1 MILRDS
7 PKSIPIK
14 TFFIGESMP
23 QFHQQTKHSY
33 MSIRKN
39 SFFLDW
45 RTQPTTYKTYPHF
58 QQRFKIE
65 NYEALEGLNL
75 IGGITFEKEYPE
87 GKYYLRTVPSAGA
100 LFPCEVYV
108 QIRGIKGM
116 IGGIYHYESKRGI
129 LTLIHEIDNDGVEFY
144 FPSKQKQKGF
154 IFLISAIYFRS
165 SWKYRNRSIRYILL
179 DAGHQLG
186 TIYTALCVMNQEHGF
201 AFNFD
206 KLALNETFGFRKD
219 EMFLASVT
227 SGEQTQNE
235 TIKPK
240 LTFPYVS
247 GCDHLEENTFIEEA
261 YAQSANYEDAP
272 FTPPNFFQN
281 IPKEQLKQAIIN
293 RRSIRAFRGTMT
305 SKEHYAFII
314 QDLFSFAKS
323 HNIDIFYTLHRVE
336 GVQEGLYKN
345 GTLIK
350 EGNFQ
355 EKSRYLSLE
364 QNLGGMSAVTF
375 YFTSNEVEKYQKVS
389 ILSGFIAHII
399 YIRCELQ
406 GIGCSGIGAYYD
418 NEAKAFLN
426 TPNNI
431 LYLLAIGK

>member
-1 MILRDS
+1 
-7 PKSIPIK
+7 
-14 TFFIGESMP
+14 MP
-23 QFHQQTKHSY
+23 QFHQQTKHSFR
-33 MSIRKN
+33 SIRKN

-65 NYEALEGLNL
+65 EYEELEGLNL

-108 QIRGIKGM
+108 QVRSVKGL
-116 IGGIYHYESKRGI
+116 ISGIYHYESKRGI
-129 LTLIHEIDNDGVEFY
+129 LTLIHEVDSDGLEYY

-154 IFLISAIYFRS
+154 TFLISAIYFRS
-165 SWKYRNRSIRYILL
+165 SWKYRDRSIRYILL
-179 DAGHQLG
+179 DSGHQLG
-186 TIYTALCVMNQEHGF
+186 TIYTALCVMGKPSSF
-201 AFNFD
+201 AFDFD

-227 SGEQTQNE
+227 SGEQTQKE
-235 TIKPK
+235 TTKPK
-240 LTFPYVS
+240 LTFPYVC
-247 GCDHLEENTFIEEA
+247 GCDHLETNTFIEEA
-261 YAQSANYEDAP
+261 YKQSANYDDEA
-272 FTPPNFFQN
+272 FTPPSFFQN

-293 RRSIRAFRGTMT
+293 RRSIRAFKGEMT
-305 SKEHYAFII
+305 TKESYEFIV
-314 QDLFSFAKS
+314 QDLFEFAKS
-323 HNIDIFYTLHRVE
+323 QNIDLFYTLHRVE
-336 GVQEGLYKN
+336 KMQEGLYKN
-345 GTLIK
+345 GELIK
-350 EGNFQ
+350 EGDFQ

-375 YFTSNEVEKYQKVS
+375 YFTSSEVEKYQKVS

-399 YIRCELQ
+399 YIRSELQ
-406 GIGCSGIGAYYD
+406 GVGCSGIGAYYD
-418 NEAKAFLN
+418 DEAKAFLN
-426 TPNNI
+426 TKNNI

>member
-1 MILRDS
+1 
-7 PKSIPIK
+7 
-14 TFFIGESMP
+14 MP

-33 MSIRKN
+33 LSVRKN

-45 RTQPTTYKTYPHF
+45 RTQPSTYKTYPHF

-65 NYEALEGLNL
+65 DYEELEGLNL

-108 QIRGIKGM
+108 QLRGVKGF
-116 IGGIYHYESKRGI
+116 ISGVYHYESKRGI
-129 LTLIHEIDNDGVEFY
+129 LTLLHEIESDGVEYY

-154 IFLISAIYFRS
+154 IFLVSAIYFRS
-165 SWKYRNRSIRYILL
+165 SWKYRDRSIRYILL

-186 TIYTALCVMNQEHGF
+186 TIYTVLCVMGKESHF
-201 AFNFD
+201 SFDFD
-206 KLALNETFGFRKD
+206 KLSLNETFGFRKD
-219 EMFLASVT
+219 EMFLTSVT
-227 SGEQTQNE
+227 SANPTQKE
-235 TIKPK
+235 TTKPK

-247 GCDHLEENTFIEEA
+247 GCDHLEENPFIEEA
-261 YAQSANYEDAP
+261 YAQSADYRDEP
-272 FTPPNFFQN
+272 FTPPSFFQN

-293 RRSIRAFRGTMT
+293 RRSIRAFRGEVT
-305 SKEHYAFII
+305 SKESYEFIV
-314 QDLFSFAKS
+314 QDLFEFAKS
-323 HNIDIFYTLHRVE
+323 CNIDIFYTLHRVE
-336 GVQEGLYKN
+336 GMQEGLYKN

-406 GIGCSGIGAYYD
+406 GVGCSGIGAYYD
-418 NEAKAFLN
+418 DETKAFLN
-426 TPNNI
+426 TANNI

>member
-1 MILRDS
+1 MIKES
-7 PKSIPIK
+7 TIKKPI
-14 TFFIGESMP
+14 
-23 QFHQQTKHSY
+23 
-33 MSIRKN
+33 
-39 SFFLDW
+39 
-45 RTQPTTYKTYPHF
+45 YKTYPHF

-129 LTLIHEIDNDGVEFY
+129 LTLIHEIDSDGVEFY

-186 TIYTALCVMNQEHGF
+186 TIYTALYVMN
-201 AFNFD
+201 
-206 KLALNETFGFRKD
+206 
-219 EMFLASVT
+219 
-227 SGEQTQNE
+227 
-235 TIKPK
+235 
-240 LTFPYVS
+240 
-247 GCDHLEENTFIEEA
+247 
-261 YAQSANYEDAP
+261 
-272 FTPPNFFQN
+272 
-281 IPKEQLKQAIIN
+281 
-293 RRSIRAFRGTMT
+293 
-305 SKEHYAFII
+305 

-364 QNLGGMSAVTF
+364 QNLGGMSAITF

-406 GIGCSGIGAYYD
+406 GVGCSEIGAYYD
-418 NEAKAFLN
+418 DEAKAFLN